1 MRIFALAVLAVT
13 AFASAPSFAQDA
25 AGQVYINGGYNHFQ
39 TKTADTGT
47 VNGRV
52 GYQITPNFAVEGE
65 GGLGVHYD
73 KVHGFNVKSRGPLG
87 AFREG
92 NCTGE

>member
-25 AGQVYINGGYNHFQ
+25 AGQTYINGGYNHFQ
-39 TKTADTGT
+39 NKTSDTGT

-52 GYQITPNFAVEGE
+52 GYQFTPNFAVEGE
-65 GGLGVHYD
+65 P
-73 KVHGFNVKSRGPLG
+73 SREIRLFEPDPEIP
-87 AFREG
+87 APIPREVARS
-92 NCTGE
+92 